1 MLMMPLNQVAVVLR
15 WKIVMQM
22 KVDYRCL
29 SSIEEEPR
37 MKRKVV
43 IKCANHQLVLWSSGG
58 FSRCHCG

>member
-1 MLMMPLNQVAVVLR
+1 
-15 WKIVMQM
+15 MQM

-43 IKCANHQLVLWSSGG
+43 IKCGNHQLVLWSSGVG
-58 FSRCHCG
+58 LADVIVDDELI